1 MSYDFDTTAREWG
14 YTMQT
19 LNQQDLDRNFALAT
33 THIVKW
39 MQAARM
45 DYLAKD
51 GVLRLS
57 LHSGKFAVPLGSHAD
72 KQTGRMDCVQGRG
85 DGSFISPKFTGI
97 AAFCGSDARHR
108 YNVKV
113 LRAAVHSFGKTAVR
127 WPCVGLQE
135 APRASHRTGGWCAVL

>member
-1 MSYDFDTTAREWG
+1 MP
-14 YTMQT
+14 
-19 LNQQDLDRNFALAT
+19 L
-33 THIVKW
+33 THADCL
-39 MQAARM
+39 Q

-72 KQTGRMDCVQGRG
+72 KQTGRMDRVQGRG

-135 APRASHRTGGWCAVL
+135 VPRASHRTGGWCAVLCRAPRVVWVSSSVWANET